1 MFIKQMS
8 RNRLW
13 KGKKKRHLNCSD
25 ITLLNPDGTVKNVI
39 PIDSIRKVKILKEKK
54 IDESRDS
61 EKYNNWRR
69 AVLARDQYKCVLCE
83 SIKRI
88 EAHHIIRWV
97 DDIKKRFNQKNG
109 VALCYE
115 CHQKYHNYNKE
126 PFPVKITKA
135 LKKYIKFRYVKA
147 EIISEHQTDYNLDQA
162 VNSRTNKNVPG

>member
-1 MFIKQMS
+1 MFIKQNAK
-8 RNRLW
+8 NRLW
-13 KGKKKRHLNCSD
+13 NGNKKRHLNCGD
-25 ITLLNPDGTVKNVI
+25 ITILNPDGSVKNVI
-39 PIDSIRKVKILKEKK
+39 PIESIKKAKIRKEKK
-54 IDESRDS
+54 IDDSRDS

-88 EAHHIIRWV
+88 EAHHIIRWI

-109 VALCYE
+109 VALCYD

-126 PFPVKITKA
+126 PFPNNITNA
-135 LKKYIKFRYVKA
+135 LKKYIKFRYMKA
-147 EIISEHQTDYNLDQA
+147 EIISEPQTDYNLDQA